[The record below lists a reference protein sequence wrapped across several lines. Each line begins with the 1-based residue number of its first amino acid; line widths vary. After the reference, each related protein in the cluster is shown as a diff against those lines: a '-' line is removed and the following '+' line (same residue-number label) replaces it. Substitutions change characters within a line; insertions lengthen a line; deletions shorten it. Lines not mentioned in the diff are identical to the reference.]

1 MTPFPRAMSLAAVVS
16 LVVTVPVA
24 TQSKNS
30 KKPQTRQI
38 FVTVTD
44 SSGQPVSDLTAGNFD
59 ISEGGAKRTVLH
71 AGLATNPMRIALMV
85 DTSDAANAAIAHI
98 RTGVVSFLETLA
110 PEQEVMLV
118 TTGRQMRVRVPFT
131 TDRKKLVSAA
141 AGLFGDGAGTPL
153 MDALIEVDQRFM
165 SKTVDDRW
173 PVFVIVTSD
182 GTESSTGAQD
192 KEFNRWVES
201 LRYRAATVEAI
212 TIKTKGNGGLPEVIA
227 MNASTS
233 TGGHYDAI
241 LVSNALPDKLKAL
254 ATQMNSDFEK
264 MRLRYQIDFETETT
278 GQLSNV
284 EAGVN
289 REGVK
294 LQVSYQRRFQ

>member
-1 MTPFPRAMSLAAVVS
+1 MTPFPRALSLAALVS
-16 LVVTVPVA
+16 MVLPLHA
-24 TQSKNS
+24 APQSKNN

-38 FVTVTD
+38 FLTVTG
-44 SSGQPVSDLTAGNFD
+44 SSGEPVLDLTTSNFE
-59 ISEGGAKRTVLH
+59 ISEGGTKRTVLR

-98 RTGVVSFLETLA
+98 RTGVVAFLETLA

-141 AGLFGDGAGTPL
+141 GGLFGDGAGTPL
-153 MDALIEVDQRFM
+153 MDALVEIDQRFM
-165 SKTVDDRW
+165 SKADDRW
-173 PVFVIVTSD
+173 PVFVIVTTD
-182 GTESSTGAQD
+182 GTESSTGVQD

-227 MNASTS
+227 MNASTN
-233 TGGHYDAI
+233 TGGHYDSI
-241 LVSNALPDKLKAL
+241 LVSNALPDKLKTL
-254 ATQMNSDFEK
+254 ATQMNVDFEK
-264 MRLRYQIDFETETT
+264 MRTRYQVDFETETA
-278 GQLSNV
+278 GPLSNV

-294 LQVSYQRRFQ
+294 MQVSYQRRFQ